1 MLAETTNVGRKHGYG
16 SITLKIIF
24 NKWSG
29 VIYIL
34 TIWLRIVLV
43 KDNEVS

>member
-1 MLAETTNVGRKHGYG
+1 MLAETTNVERKHGYG
-16 SITLKIIF
+16 NIILKNIF

-34 TIWLRIVLV
+34 TIWLRMILV
-43 KDNEVS
+43 KR

>member
-1 MLAETTNVGRKHGYG
+1 MLAETANVERKPGYG
-16 SITLKIIF
+16 RVILRMIF

-34 TIWLRIVLV
+34 TIWLRMIL
-43 KDNEVS
+43 